1 MDEKFAK
8 KVGSR
13 GAGKRGGDGDKGSV
27 QGEVKGEV
35 KGVTGARAGL
45 PRSLVG
51 SVRKNSGKNSGK
63 VFTKDSDKVSAKTS
77 KTSKTSS
84 SRAST
89 NLSKV
94 AKNKLPKAASPL
106 LAGTRSGVKSSGK
119 KSLSV
124 KSFGISPSSL
134 VGKTQAR
141 KIQEGKIQESKIQEG
156 KIQESKIQES
166 KIQGTRLS
174 RSVASSVFSKVGTST
189 GSGYWQGQMLL
200 ASPAIGD
207 TRFER
212 SIVFLCHQG
221 KDGALGLVVNKVAEK
236 IQFTDVLDH
245 LSIPFSSDFESIS
258 VHVGGPVESS
268 RGFVLHSPEKK
279 FSGTI
284 ELGELAMTASADI
297 LKHIALGKGP
307 KDYVF
312 LLGYAGWGTGQL
324 DKEIASNAWLH
335 LPFDSDLIFGEDDG
349 DKWSRAMEQL
359 GISPHLLSGVS
370 GNA

>member
-1 MDEKFAK
+1 MDEKPAK
-8 KVGSR
+8 K
-13 GAGKRGGDGDKGSV
+13 AGIGRIRKSV
-27 QGEVKGEV
+27 K
-35 KGVTGARAGL
+35 
-45 PRSLVG
+45 
-51 SVRKNSGKNSGK
+51 
-63 VFTKDSDKVSAKTS
+63 SALLSET
-77 KTSKTSS
+77 S
-84 SRAST
+84 SRADNKPPPLAATSAT
-89 NLSKV
+89 SKV
-94 AKNKLPKAASPL
+94 ANKPTSKVASKIISKPTSKIISKPASKPTSKIASKVTRASLPRADVQAAEKDGSLRASAVQSKTPSPKL
-106 LAGTRSGVKSSGK
+106 E
-119 KSLSV
+119 
-124 KSFGISPSSL
+124 PSSL
-134 VGKTQAR
+134 D
-141 KIQEGKIQESKIQEG
+141 S
-156 KIQESKIQES
+156 SS
-166 KIQGTRLS
+166 
-174 RSVASSVFSKVGTST
+174 SVAARVFSKIGKDS
-189 GSGYWQGQMLL
+189 GRGYWQGQMLL

-207 TRFER
+207 SRFER
-212 SIVFLCHQG
+212 SIVYLCHQG

-245 LSIPFSSDFESIS
+245 LSIPFTSDFESIS

-297 LKHIALGKGP
+297 LKHIAAGKGP

-335 LPFDSDLIFGEDDG
+335 LPFDSGLIFDEDNK

>member
-1 MDEKFAK
+1 MDEKPAK
-8 KVGSR
+8 KAGIGKIRKSVKSALLSETSSR
-13 GAGKRGGDGDKGSV
+13 ADNKPSPLSAA
-27 QGEVKGEV
+27 
-35 KGVTGARAGL
+35 T
-45 PRSLVG
+45 
-51 SVRKNSGKNSGK
+51 
-63 VFTKDSDKVSAKTS
+63 SAKSKVASKVTS
-77 KTSKTSS
+77 KTTSKIASKVTNKPASKVTRASLPRAKVQAKVQANIKDGVLRASAVRSKPPSPDLDPSS
-84 SRAST
+84 S
-89 NLSKV
+89 V
-94 AKNKLPKAASPL
+94 A
-106 LAGTRSGVKSSGK
+106 
-119 KSLSV
+119 
-124 KSFGISPSSL
+124 
-134 VGKTQAR
+134 AR
-141 KIQEGKIQESKIQEG
+141 
-156 KIQESKIQES
+156 
-166 KIQGTRLS
+166 
-174 RSVASSVFSKVGTST
+174 VFSKFSKDSGKDS
-189 GSGYWQGQMLL
+189 GKGYWQGQMLL

-207 TRFER
+207 SRFER
-212 SIVFLCHQG
+212 SIVYLCHQG
-221 KDGALGLVVNKVAEK
+221 KDGALGLVINKVAEK

-245 LSIPFSSDFESIS
+245 LSIPFTSDFESIS

-297 LKHIALGKGP
+297 LKHIAAGKGP

-335 LPFDSDLIFGEDDG
+335 LPFDSGLIFGEDNK